1 MHATLGLGC
10 SNQTRQVPSRSHSCQ
25 TPRLV
30 FFKVSSLSLMA
41 LQASSQPLN
50 PLPHERP
57 VLRRVG
63 LLLHFGLV
71 AILAVLLVVAANGH
85 MEHAVETPLNEF
97 ERVSSTISISLLVF
111 ITVRRQSGHEYTYLT
126 HTCGVDL

>member
-1 MHATLGLGC
+1 M
-10 SNQTRQVPSRSHSCQ
+10 P
-25 TPRLV
+25 P
-30 FFKVSSLSLMA
+30 
-41 LQASSQPLN
+41 QASSQPPN

-57 VLRRVG
+57 VLRWVG

-85 MEHAVETPLNEF
+85 MEHVVETPLNEF
-97 ERVSSTISISLLVF
+97 ERVSNTISISLLVF

-126 HTCGVDL
+126 HTHAV